1 MEVTNDNPVPVSVT
15 NVVYLDGEQFTQ
27 LIEQGNAMQSNQSY
41 IFVALAI
48 IIGVLL
54 MQSFWS
60 GWRSG
65 K

>member
-1 MEVTNDNPVPVSVT
+1 MEVTNDNPVPVSVA
-15 NVVYLDGEQFTQ
+15 NVVYLDNEQFTQ
-27 LIEQGNAMQSNQSY
+27 LIEQNNAIQSNQSY
-41 IFVALAI
+41 IFIALAI

-54 MQSFWS
+54 MQSFWI